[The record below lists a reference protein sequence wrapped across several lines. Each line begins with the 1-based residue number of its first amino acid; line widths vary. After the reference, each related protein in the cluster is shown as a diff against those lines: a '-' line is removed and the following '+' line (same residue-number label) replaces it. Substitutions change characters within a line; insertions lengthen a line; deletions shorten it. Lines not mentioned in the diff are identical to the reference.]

1 MKVIL
6 TQSHFKLGS
15 AGDVITVRDGY
26 ARNYLIP
33 RKFAI
38 PATPGNMKQVEQIR
52 RRQMTIEQKRKE
64 KMQILA
70 EKLSRVS
77 LDLVVEVDEEDKLF
91 GTVTTGQIADALQ
104 RRGFDIDRKQIIID
118 EPIDSLGVY
127 NVKID
132 LHPEVECAVRVWILK
147 HEH

>member
-15 AGDVITVRDGY
+15 AGDVITVKDGY

-77 LDLVVEVDEEDKLF
+77 VDLVVEVDEEDKLF

>member
-77 LDLVVEVDEEDKLF
+77 VDLVVEVDEEDKLF

>member
-15 AGDVITVRDGY
+15 AGDVITVKDGY